1 MNILV
6 TGSKGFIGQ
15 HVCRALKALDYV
27 VFEYDINSTEEE
39 LLTYI
44 KEADFI
50 VHLAGVN
57 RPLEEKEFYNSNVN
71 FTKKILDLQSFCEK
85 KSPIIV
91 SSSIQ
96 ADLDNIYGK
105 TKKMSEELLLNSGF
119 PVYIFRLA
127 NVFGKWCKP
136 NYNSVCATFCY
147 NIANDLPITINNPST
162 IVKFNYID
170 DVVNTFISIIK
181 QKEWLGFKSILSV
194 TPIYEYSVGSL
205 ADKIKYFKNKIESNE
220 HLPEIHNDFE
230 LKLFKTF
237 CDYLT
242 DKEFPLNYS
251 KDNRGSFE
259 ELYKS
264 KKYGQIS
271 ENIAFPGIVKGGHYH
286 TFKDEIFYTVKGKC
300 LITQKSTQ
308 GNETII
314 NEADNTHPIFI
325 YIRKNYIHYIQN
337 IGTEDSHTLMWISH
351 IYNENNSDTFI
362 EFSKK

>member
-105 TKKMSEELLLNSGF
+105 TKKMIS
-119 PVYIFRLA
+119 RM
-127 NVFGKWCKP
+127 
-136 NYNSVCATFCY
+136 
-147 NIANDLPITINNPST
+147 
-162 IVKFNYID
+162 IVG
-170 DVVNTFISIIK
+170 TSSIPAFLI
-181 QKEWLGFKSILSV
+181 ILI
-194 TPIYEYSVGSL
+194 PRFL
-205 ADKIKYFKNKIESNE
+205 
-220 HLPEIHNDFE
+220 
-230 LKLFKTF
+230 
-237 CDYLT
+237 
-242 DKEFPLNYS
+242 
-251 KDNRGSFE
+251 
-259 ELYKS
+259 
-264 KKYGQIS
+264 
-271 ENIAFPGIVKGGHYH
+271 
-286 TFKDEIFYTVKGKC
+286 
-300 LITQKSTQ
+300 
-308 GNETII
+308 
-314 NEADNTHPIFI
+314 
-325 YIRKNYIHYIQN
+325 
-337 IGTEDSHTLMWISH
+337 
-351 IYNENNSDTFI
+351 
-362 EFSKK
+362 